1 MRTKATGLSGV
12 ILMVALGLA
21 FAGVALAQTTT
32 ITVDERN
39 FEVISVDGNK
49 LVVRDQKGT
58 NEYTVPDDFRFTVD
72 GKKVPVS
79 ELKAGMKGTATITTT
94 TTVKPVVVTQVREGE
109 VLRSAAMSV
118 TVREPDGNVRRFTQG
133 ELDARGIVIVKDG
146 RPMRVE
152 ELRRGD
158 KLTAT
163 IVTNA
168 PPVVLT
174 EKEVQATLAE
184 SKAEPA
190 APPATTVAA
199 AQPAAPAAQPRAPQP
214 RPLSQPRPP
223 RRVLRQPATRPPESS
238 GHGDDVVRGDRRAH
252 RRGAVRLLRRRKE
265 P

>member
-12 ILMVALGLA
+12 MLMVALGLA

-32 ITVDERN
+32 TVDERN

-133 ELDARGIVIVKDG
+133 SWTRGV
-146 RPMRVE
+146 
-152 ELRRGD
+152 
-158 KLTAT
+158 
-163 IVTNA
+163 
-168 PPVVLT
+168 
-174 EKEVQATLAE
+174 
-184 SKAEPA
+184 S
-190 APPATTVAA
+190 
-199 AQPAAPAAQPRAPQP
+199 
-214 RPLSQPRPP
+214 
-223 RRVLRQPATRPPESS
+223 
-238 GHGDDVVRGDRRAH
+238 
-252 RRGAVRLLRRRKE
+252 
-265 P
+265 